1 MNQSSGRG
9 PNRPRRPAETRGSSR
24 PGKPSDRGG
33 SKPADTRGGKPAE
46 TRGGGKPADRRG
58 GKPADTRGGGKP
70 ADTRGGKP
78 GERRGGKPGER
89 RGGKPGDRR
98 GGPARNRDRE
108 ERTVDQQT
116 YDGPPIP
123 DDIAATDLDRY
134 ARDQLSN
141 LPAKL
146 ADRVARHL
154 IMAGLLLDEDP
165 ETAYAHALAAR
176 ARAPRNAL
184 IREACGETA
193 YAAGHYAQ
201 ALAELRAARRING
214 QHLYAPIMADCER
227 ALGRPTQALTY
238 DTPTTRNHLD
248 QTGNIELTIVI
259 AGARRDLGQHQA
271 ALQLLQTEPLHTT
284 TRAPWATRLKYT
296 YADTLHTT
304 GNTHEALQWF
314 HRVIAT
320 DPHHTT
326 DAPQRITQLE
336 HELAAQEDGK

>member
-58 GKPADTRGGGKP
+58 GKPADARGGGKPGERRGGKP

-78 GERRGGKPGER
+78 GERRGGKT
-89 RGGKPGDRR
+89 GDRR
-98 GGPARNRDRE
+98 PGPARNRDRE

>member
-9 PNRPRRPAETRGSSR
+9 PDRRNRTARPAKPAESRGS
-24 PGKPSDRGG
+24 
-33 SKPADTRGGKPAE
+33 GKPAE
-46 TRGGGKPADRRG
+46 SRGSGKPADRRSGKPGESRG
-58 GKPADTRGGGKP
+58 GKPGDRRGGKP
-70 ADTRGGKP
+70 TEFRGGKP
-78 GERRGGKPGER
+78 GERRGGKPTEA
-89 RGGKPGDRR
+89 RGGKPSERR
-98 GGPARNRDRE
+98 GGPARGRDRDRD

-214 QHLYAPIMADCER
+214 QHLYAPMMADCER

-336 HELAAQEDGK
+336 QELAAQDDQQD